1 MAFSK
6 FLDPAYKPRK
16 MTPFDIQQMAERVH
30 ELAQIAKQE
39 KRIKE
44 EKEWKILEKERPHY
58 AAHLKAKEDMTR
70 GTEYRLALEAKV
82 AEMQTLALQLKVL
95 KSTFVD
101 EELIEI

>member
-1 MAFSK
+1 MPFSR
-6 FLDPAYKPRK
+6 FLDPAYPPK
-16 MTPFDIQQMAERVH
+16 MTPVEVKKMMEGVRERIRV
-30 ELAQIAKQE
+30 AQE
-39 KRIKE
+39 ENRIKK